1 MKRGAQEVPRDQNQQ
16 SSALEPLRHRHFVA
30 CLGGSLISHSANWM
44 QSLTVPVVILE
55 LTGSQTWL
63 GLAALAGQ
71 APALLFGPLGGIIA
85 ERYPRKRIIL
95 IAMCVQMLTAL
106 ALAAMWWGG
115 AMTAQRVLP
124 VLLVAGI
131 ASALFITA
139 WQSFVPLLVPPTA
152 LASAYRLN
160 SVQFTFA
167 RALGPAIGGFVLEWY
182 GPGVAFLANGL
193 SYLLPLAAVAASRPR
208 PVPPA
213 LVSNPVREFADAVR
227 HATGHPALWIP
238 ILTTTWIGLF
248 GQSIQPLNAGI
259 ARNVFGVGQ
268 LELGFMGA
276 SFGAGSLI
284 MSLALALIGNR
295 VRRSAMAQL
304 GLAGYVLGVATL
316 GATHSFPI
324 GLVGYFVMGFSQV
337 MVHVNISTS
346 MQVHLDERFRARV
359 TSIYLTGLI
368 AAMPVGAL
376 IGGAI
381 GDWVGLEV
389 TARLFAAML
398 ALYALVAW
406 LCFRGM
412 RPLDGDVRV

>member
-1 MKRGAQEVPRDQNQQ
+1 VREQKTQR

-30 CLGGSLISHSANWM
+30 CFAGSLISHSASWM

-63 GLAALAGQ
+63 GLAAFAGQ
-71 APALLFGPLGGIIA
+71 APALVFGPLGGIIA
-85 ERYPRKRIIL
+85 ERYPRKRIL
-95 IAMCVQMLTAL
+95 LAAMCVQMLTAL

-115 AMTAQRVLP
+115 AMTAERVLP
-124 VLLVAGI
+124 VLLIAGI
-131 ASALFITA
+131 ASTLFITA
-139 WQSFVPLLVPPTA
+139 WQSFVPLLVPEAA

-160 SVQFTFA
+160 SVQFTFS
-167 RALGPAIGGFVLEWY
+167 RALGPAIGGFVLEGY
-182 GPGVAFLANGL
+182 GPGAAFLVNGL
-193 SYLLPLAAVAASRPR
+193 SYLLPLAAVALSRPR
-208 PVPPA
+208 AVPTA

-259 ARNVFGVGQ
+259 ARNVFGVGE

-276 SFGAGSLI
+276 AFGTASMI
-284 MSLALALIGNR
+284 MSVALALIGDR
-295 VRRSAMAQL
+295 LRRSAMAQL
-304 GLAGYVLGVATL
+304 GLAGYALGVLTL
-316 GATHSFPI
+316 GATHSFPT

-337 MVHVNISTS
+337 LVHVNISTS

-368 AAMPVGAL
+368 AATPVGAL
-376 IGGAI
+376 LGGAI

-398 ALYALVAW
+398 ALYALVAR
-406 LCFRGM
+406 LCLRGM
-412 RPLDGDVRV
+412 RPLDSDVHV